1 MNEWEPAVLVAQCSI
16 ATKIALLSR
25 KWGFFVNDNNCLKST
40 LNPALL
46 VDSVCWLLFPGPLCA
61 FVRAFV

>member
-1 MNEWEPAVLVAQCSI
+1 MGACRVSSSVQHCNNNSVAFDEV
-16 ATKIALLSR
+16 
-25 KWGFFVNDNNCLKST
+25 GFFVNDNNCLKST

-61 FVRAFV
+61 CVRAFV